1 MEKGNHLFSGQAV
14 PVGLEAQPNSFSL
27 RRNQQHAQEI
37 KTLVMVD
44 AGADDRRLAA
54 ASPAALKRRD
64 QREAAFIFESPG
76 SAQLPTLFLS
86 WAVLLP
92 SSAQWLRHPAGGD
105 GVAVADCSNPS
116 DPSHA
121 RRSSGDSGLQTI
133 ARSLGRSG
141 RASNSFQHI
150 RRHTLLD
157 PEPFPA
163 FSLASRIIS
172 WVAQADE

>member
-1 MEKGNHLFSGQAV
+1 MAIPHENNRARNTTEDLLEKGNHLFSGQAV

-37 KTLVMVD
+37 KTLMMFD

-86 WAVLLP
+86 Y
-92 SSAQWLRHPAGGD
+92 
-105 GVAVADCSNPS
+105 
-116 DPSHA
+116 
-121 RRSSGDSGLQTI
+121 SG
-133 ARSLGRSG
+133 
-141 RASNSFQHI
+141 
-150 RRHTLLD
+150 
-157 PEPFPA
+157 
-163 FSLASRIIS
+163 
-172 WVAQADE
+172 